1 MHMRPA
7 VSTSVLSES
16 LLRRSCKVTQRK
28 CLKNIELLTAKSF
41 LHRVFTRA
49 GAVRLVARTSRTDGR
64 RRVVRERR
72 VLQKN
77 AAPQELARRENR
89 IRVGFWQRRQADE
102 AVAGRRARRRP
113 PSSRAAA
120 MCCRSQRGHAFARAA

>member
-7 VSTSVLSES
+7 VGTSVLSES

-72 VLQKN
+72 VLQQN
-77 AAPQELARRENR
+77 AARGIIFTGQTLAG
-89 IRVGFWQRRQADE
+89 VL
-102 AVAGRRARRRP
+102 
-113 PSSRAAA
+113 
-120 MCCRSQRGHAFARAA
+120 